1 MFQFAALR
9 VLAERENAYLLLP
22 SDCKLRRAFNL
33 DKKVLFIEAKKLQKL
48 IVENTATNFEVII
61 VYPDKKIFFSLNRIA
76 ANIFLHLTIK

>member
-48 IVENTATNFEVII
+48 IVENTETNTNFEVMI
-61 VYPDKKIFFSLNRIA
+61 
-76 ANIFLHLTIK
+76 